1 MEPDKRPE
9 EFSIIVMG
17 QAVEFHVRPEEV
29 LRKPSHEALERTH
42 QADTNLENWVLK
54 TAEGRDIPFSD
65 TEGAAGVK
73 PGTELFLSPRTK
85 SGGCG
90 DC

>member
-1 MEPDKRPE
+1 MEADRRQE

-17 QAVEFHVRPEEV
+17 QAVKFHVHQEEV
-29 LRKPSHEALERTH
+29 LRKPCQEALERTH
-42 QADTNLENWVLK
+42 QADRNLENWVLK
-54 TAEGRDIPFSD
+54 TAGGQDIPFTE

-73 PGTELFLSPRTK
+73 SGTELFLSPKTK
-85 SGGCG
+85 SGGRG